1 MPFSWPPFHKS
12 ISFILWN
19 THPFASRTSPTFP
32 ILSHSLPISSKFPKP
47 SLPQASCE
55 GKEKKFHIPLSPDPW
70 KRRTALPFH
79 PAGGDVRF
87 LTSPGLRRHQSG
99 EHDGISASSESRSW
113 CPVLSTTQQK
123 YAEQKKKKKKE
134 TVPGQMLGCQWLTGS
149 YLSFNLSLL
158 LSLSLSFL
166 FSPSFSPNPPSL
178 TIYLAFGLGQ
188 RKRMATVPELG
199 RQLRTIPLT
208 KGYKAQPFR

>member
-1 MPFSWPPFHKS
+1 MAFLLPPR
-12 ISFILWN
+12 
-19 THPFASRTSPTFP
+19 AEAGVRCSPQ
-32 ILSHSLPISSKFPKP
+32 LSKNMQNK
-47 SLPQASCE
+47 
-55 GKEKKFHIPLSPDPW
+55 
-70 KRRTALPFH
+70 
-79 PAGGDVRF
+79 
-87 LTSPGLRRHQSG
+87 
-99 EHDGISASSESRSW
+99 
-113 CPVLSTTQQK
+113 
-123 YAEQKKKKKKE
+123 KKKKKKE